1 MCLIS
6 DEVCEKEFEVDG
18 EPATLTV
25 LDTWD
30 AEVRCRTG
38 LLIPV

>member
-1 MCLIS
+1 M
-6 DEVCEKEFEVDG
+6 CEKEIEVDG

-30 AEVRCRTG
+30 AEVRQTELVDLCESD
-38 LLIPV
+38 